1 MSRLIENEKGDSL
14 QLMSEE
20 HIKKNGGNPHEELWV
35 NSKRAQDIL
44 GIKQTQ
50 LYLIRTNP
58 KNKIVFSQPNRKN
71 IMYLKKSLYEY
82 LERHIR

>member
-1 MSRLIENEKGDSL
+1 MKRLIEYEREKPL
-14 QLMSEE
+14 QLIMEE
-20 HIKKNGGNPHEELWV
+20 HIRKNGGDPYEELWV
-35 NSKRAQDIL
+35 NSTRAQEIL
-44 GIKQTQ
+44 GVKQTQ